1 MHTDTYTHIYY
12 LFYESRLT
20 GHAHLLH
27 GTTVLSKWPSFTKI
41 TNNDRVYGNYRN
53 HYDNQGL
60 ERIDIFNSL
69 DVNC

>member
-1 MHTDTYTHIYY
+1 MNLGLLVMLTYYMA
-12 LFYESRLT
+12 R
-20 GHAHLLH
+20 
-27 GTTVLSKWPSFTKI
+27 PSFTNI